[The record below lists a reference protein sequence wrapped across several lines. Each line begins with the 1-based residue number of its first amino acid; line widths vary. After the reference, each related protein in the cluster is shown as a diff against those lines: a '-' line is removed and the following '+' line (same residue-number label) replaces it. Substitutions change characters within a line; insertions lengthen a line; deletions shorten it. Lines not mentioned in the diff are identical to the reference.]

1 MVHRIRSCSETK
13 LKRLSS
19 LFGRAFFTDPLYEY
33 IFPDLSTRQ
42 EAIAWELGNVV
53 LYGLRFGAV
62 HVDSRLQGCAVWL
75 PPGETD
81 FTEERMSQTGML
93 DSSEF
98 LVADVEKRL
107 TIFIER
113 SEEVHRRIVPDPHWY
128 LVLLGVEPDRQKNGI
143 GSALLEYG
151 LGIADEGRFPVY
163 LETAEKKN
171 LRFYCK
177 HGFEVREQSALPGGP
192 ELWYMIREN
201 KLGESHA
208 GIHH

>member
-1 MVHRIRSCSETK
+1 MVHHISSCSETK
-13 LKRLSS
+13 LTELSS

-33 IFPDLSTRQ
+33 IFPEISTRQ

-53 LYGLRFGAV
+53 RYGLRFGAV

-98 LVADVEKRL
+98 IVEDAYKRL
-107 TIFIER
+107 EIFIEQ
-113 SEEVHRRIVPDPHWY
+113 SEEVHRRILPDPHWY
-128 LVLLGVEPDRQKNGI
+128 LVLLGVEPARQKNGI

-151 LGIADEGRFPVY
+151 LSKVDEGRFPVY
-163 LETAEKKN
+163 LETAESEN
-171 LRFYCK
+171 LRFYRK

-192 ELWYMIREN
+192 ELWYMIREIS
-201 KLGESHA
+201 LFFSL
-208 GIHH
+208 